1 MQFYSTVHY
10 RNDAVTDFEVVASH
24 HQEDLVDVS
33 SHPEG
38 NNQRLLHAPL
48 DVIVHGGINWLNH
61 LGTKQ
66 NRP

>member
-1 MQFYSTVHY
+1 MQFYSTVHC
-10 RNDAVTDFEVVASH
+10 RNDAVTDFEVVAFH

-48 DVIVHGGINWLNH
+48 DVIVHDGIN
-61 LGTKQ
+61 
-66 NRP
+66 